1 MGANI
6 LTMRETLAGGFPAN
20 ALGNPIQISECLG
33 GGIFCCRVC
42 VFFQLKGEKY
52 WYYNHAHRHYN
63 YRERQSY
70 AQEIAEPVASRFPYH
85 KAYGS

>member
-33 GGIFCCRVC
+33 G
-42 VFFQLKGEKY
+42 VFFVAE
-52 WYYNHAHRHYN
+52 
-63 YRERQSY
+63 Y
-70 AQEIAEPVASRFPYH
+70 AFFSAKRGKVLVL
-85 KAYGS
+85 

>member
-33 GGIFCCRVC
+33 GG
-42 VFFQLKGEKY
+42 VFFVAE
-52 WYYNHAHRHYN
+52 
-63 YRERQSY
+63 Y
-70 AQEIAEPVASRFPYH
+70 AFFLAKMGKVLVL
-85 KAYGS
+85 

>member
-33 GGIFCCRVC
+33 VYFLLPSMR
-42 VFFQLKGEKY
+42 FFQLKGEKY